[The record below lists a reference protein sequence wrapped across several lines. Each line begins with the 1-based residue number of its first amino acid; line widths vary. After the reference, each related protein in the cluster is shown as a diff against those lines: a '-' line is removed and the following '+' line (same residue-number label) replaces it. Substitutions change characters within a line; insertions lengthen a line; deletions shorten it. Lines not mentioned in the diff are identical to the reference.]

1 MIVAVIIV
9 YIMIALIQMPSLI
22 RQKLWRELATF
33 LVLLGIGFILSLL
46 QVIGVRIP
54 SPNEGIIFLI
64 KHIENI
70 FR

>member
-64 KHIENI
+64 KHKV
-70 FR
+70 